1 MKNTLKYLSWGAAGL
16 MSGLTLAQVIFVSA
30 ERAGGNPG
38 GEIVIPIAIP
48 LLLLAGYIVGRDTP
62 RIEDYDR
69 GYDEGYEDGCK
80 CTVAPKLCVDSRIIG
95 GDDPRNRGN
104 AGEGSIQSRT

>member
-16 MSGLTLAQVIFVSA
+16 MSGLTLAQVILVSA

-69 GYDEGYEDGCK
+69 GYDEGYEDGYK
-80 CTVAPKLCVDSRIIG
+80 STSAPAQAANSH
-95 GDDPRNRGN
+95 P
-104 AGEGSIQSRT
+104 AGRRTIKR